1 MSKVKT
7 GQIYFHYSVEPF
19 SFLNRNELKAFIK
32 ALCKREGKEVDTI
45 NYIFC
50 TDKFLLELNKTHL
63 NHDTLTDII
72 TFEYNA
78 PGQSLLSDIYISIER
93 VRENASLF
101 NTNFTRELHRV
112 IFHGALHLCG
122 YKDKKKEEAKVMRGK
137 EEEYLQKWFVPRGTQ
152 RF

>member
-7 GQIYFHYSVEPF
+7 GQIYFHYTVEPF
-19 SFLNRNELKAFIK
+19 TFLYRNELKVFIMT
-32 ALCKREGKEVDTI
+32 LCKREGKEVDTI

-78 PGQSLLSDIYISIER
+78 PGQALLSDIYISIER

-101 NTNFTRELHRV
+101 NTSFSRELHRV

-122 YKDKKKEEAKVMRGK
+122 FKDKRKEEAKIMRGK
-137 EEEYLQKWFVPRGTQ
+137 EEEYLQKWFVPRGT
-152 RF
+152 R

>member
-1 MSKVKT
+1 MSKVIT
-7 GQIYFHYSVEPF
+7 GQIHFHYMVDPF
-19 SFLNRNELKAFIK
+19 SFSRRNLLKSFIK
-32 ALCKREGKEVDTI
+32 SLCKKEGKQVDTI

-78 PGQSLLSDIYISIER
+78 PGQPLLSDIYISVDR
-93 VRENASLF
+93 VKENALLF
-101 NTNFTRELHRV
+101 RTSFNRELHRV

-122 YKDKKKEEAKVMRGK
+122 YQDKKAEQSKLMREK
-137 EEEYLQKWFVPRGTQ
+137 EEEYLLKWFVPRGTT
-152 RF
+152 